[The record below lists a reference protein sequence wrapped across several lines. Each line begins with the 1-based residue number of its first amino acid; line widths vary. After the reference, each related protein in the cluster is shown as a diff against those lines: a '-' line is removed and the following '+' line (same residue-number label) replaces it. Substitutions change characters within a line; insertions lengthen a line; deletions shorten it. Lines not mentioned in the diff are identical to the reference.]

1 MNIGEAAV
9 KFMLSSCQAH
19 RQVHPVHPVHP
30 VHLVHLVHLVHRLL
44 LDRPLQETET

>member
-1 MNIGEAAV
+1 
-9 KFMLSSCQAH
+9 MLSSCQAH

-30 VHLVHLVHLVHRLL
+30 VHLVHLVHRLL